1 MLLEFKKTS
10 SHRLLYFIFGNSF
23 QSFKWSKGPCPILEK
38 KITPTPNYVY
48 NTTVV
53 VRTFLESRSYRW
65 LTKLD
70 GKVNI
75 SSTVNHS
82 SLEVGSPTYI
92 LKTWVWVHNHTIQ
105 HEWLSVFC
113 YLLVLWFLLPKI
125 RTHGFEETSID
136 SCTMRPN
143 Q

>member
-1 MLLEFKKTS
+1 MP
-10 SHRLLYFIFGNSF
+10 HPR
-23 QSFKWSKGPCPILEK
+23 K

-75 SSTVNHS
+75 SIQPTMNHSS
-82 SLEVGSPTYI
+82 SLEVVLPSLPAATAA
-92 LKTWVWVHNHTIQ
+92 LHF
-105 HEWLSVFC
+105 EDLS
-113 YLLVLWFLLPKI
+113 LS
-125 RTHGFEETSID
+125 T
-136 SCTMRPN
+136 
-143 Q
+143 

>member
-1 MLLEFKKTS
+1 MNLE
-10 SHRLLYFIFGNSF
+10 
-23 QSFKWSKGPCPILEK
+23 

-92 LKTWVWVHNHTIQ
+92 LKT
-105 HEWLSVFC
+105 
-113 YLLVLWFLLPKI
+113 
-125 RTHGFEETSID
+125 
-136 SCTMRPN
+136 
-143 Q
+143 

>member
-1 MLLEFKKTS
+1 MP
-10 SHRLLYFIFGNSF
+10 HPR
-23 QSFKWSKGPCPILEK
+23 K

-75 SSTVNHS
+75 SIQPYHS
-82 SLEVGSPTYI
+82 SLEVVLPSLPAATAA
-92 LKTWVWVHNHTIQ
+92 LHF
-105 HEWLSVFC
+105 EDLS
-113 YLLVLWFLLPKI
+113 LS
-125 RTHGFEETSID
+125 T
-136 SCTMRPN
+136 
-143 Q
+143 